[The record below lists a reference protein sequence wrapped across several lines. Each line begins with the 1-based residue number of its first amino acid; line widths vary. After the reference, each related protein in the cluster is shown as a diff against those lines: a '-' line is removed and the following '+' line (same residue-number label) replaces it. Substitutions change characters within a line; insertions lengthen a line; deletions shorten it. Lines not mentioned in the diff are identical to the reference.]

1 MADYIDSKTAA
12 QEVDLAA
19 SEFADNVDKAL
30 FDPNLHEAVR
40 KAILTAYA
48 AGVRLASKLV
58 MKSMEEGSS
67 SAAYIEIMD
76 LYNELA
82 LKSKEGE

>member
-1 MADYIDSKTAA
+1 MADYVDSKTAA

-19 SEFADNVDKAL
+19 REFADNVDKAL

-40 KAILTAYA
+40 KAILTSYA

-58 MKSMEEGSS
+58 MKSMEEGGSM
-67 SAAYIEIMD
+67 AYVEIMD
-76 LYNELA
+76 LYNELV
-82 LKSKEGE
+82 LKSDEGE